1 MQELTNKLHQVP
13 KRRHHNGKLDLRF
26 ELRRGYT
33 RMPHVFQQPPLKA
46 SRELYEGQDPTV
58 TVYLME
64 SSGGMVAGD
73 RNDITIHLAPNSRTR
88 LIQQSAL
95 KVYPSH
101 TGETCFQKIDVTVE
115 EDARLEWMPEVMIP
129 FVDAKF
135 QVDTTLHIAS
145 SSTVLWGEI
154 IAPGRE
160 KRGEIYDYESF
171 RSNFKVYVD
180 DDLIAFDSL
189 HFSPKDQ
196 DLRRVGVLEDALYI
210 GSVWLVSPNVD
221 RVDVRALQETL
232 RIEEG
237 LQAGITRLEGNAIHC
252 RWLGQDQWT
261 IQQEIKRIYALLS
274 EQV

>member
-1 MQELTNKLHQVP
+1 MPNPT
-13 KRRHHNGKLDLRF
+13 RRHHNGKLDLAF

-46 SRELYEGQDPTV
+46 SRELYEGSDPTV

-73 RNDITIHLAPNSRTR
+73 RNDISLQLAAKSSVR

-95 KVYPSH
+95 KIYPSH
-101 TGETCFQKIDVTVE
+101 TGETCFQKIDVHVD
-115 EDARLEWMPEVMIP
+115 EDARLEWMPEVIIP

-135 QVDTTLHIAS
+135 QVDTTLHIHS

-180 DDLIAFDSL
+180 EQLLAFDSL
-189 HFSPKDQ
+189 HFSPKET
-196 DLRRVGVLEDALYI
+196 DLRRIGVLEDALYI
-210 GSVWLVSPNVD
+210 GSVWLISPNINK
-221 RVDVRALQETL
+221 VDVRELQETL
-232 RIEEG
+232 LNKEG

-252 RWLGQDQWT
+252 RWLGRDQWSL
-261 IQQEIKRIYALLS
+261 QQEMKRVYAELAKS
-274 EQV
+274 V

>member
-1 MQELTNKLHQVP
+1 MPKMP
-13 KRRHHNGKLDLRF
+13 KRHHHNGILDIQF
-26 ELRRGYT
+26 EVRRGHT
-33 RMPHVFQQPPLKA
+33 RMPYVFQQPPLKA
-46 SRELYEGQDPTV
+46 SRELYEGKDPTA
-58 TVYLME
+58 TVYVME

-73 RNDITIHLAPNSRTR
+73 RNDITIQLAAESRVR

-101 TGETCFQKIDVTVE
+101 TGETCFQKIDVSVGE
-115 EDARLEWMPEVMIP
+115 NARLEWMPEVMIP

-135 QVDTTLHIAS
+135 QVDTTLS
-145 SSTVLWGEI
+145 LTGSSTVLWGEI

-160 KRGEIYDYESF
+160 KRGEVYAYESF

-180 DDLIAFDSL
+180 ESLVAFDSL
-189 HFSPKDQ
+189 HFVPREM
-196 DLRRVGVLEDALYI
+196 DLRRIGVLEDALYI
-210 GSVWLVSPNVD
+210 GSVWLISPHVN
-221 RVDVRALQETL
+221 RVDVRELQETL

-261 IQQEIKRIYALLS
+261 IQQEIKRIYARLA
-274 EQV
+274 ERV